1 MLQLKT
7 EYLVK
12 RENLYYLA
20 QKSSVEFLVQVCL
33 LYIPLV
39 HSLCILISSLF

>member
-7 EYLVK
+7 ECLVK
-12 RENLYYLA
+12 SRKLYFLA
-20 QKSSVEFLVQVCL
+20 QENSVEFLVQVCL

-39 HSLCILISSLF
+39 YSLYILISSLP